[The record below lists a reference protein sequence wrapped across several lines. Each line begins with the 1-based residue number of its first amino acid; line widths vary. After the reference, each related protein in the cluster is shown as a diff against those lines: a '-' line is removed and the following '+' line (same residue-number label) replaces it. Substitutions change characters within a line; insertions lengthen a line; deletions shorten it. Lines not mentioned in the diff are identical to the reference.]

1 MRAYRSSLSFLR
13 LSFEVWLTQKRTEI
27 DQSRFTD
34 AFLPVS
40 KVYSK
45 LNTPDEFDLQWL
57 DFFFAELVV
66 DDQSDRYFFVD
77 SVVVSLC
84 FNHEQTYAGWNQSRR
99 FALIS
104 GLGWRSEH
112 FSFCDLSERSPDL
125 DLAELIGANKHNG
138 LLLSQNCCIRVV
150 CVSCESSNL

>member
-13 LSFEVWLTQKRTEI
+13 LSFEVGFIQKRTEI
-27 DQSRFTD
+27 DQRRFTD
-34 AFLPVS
+34 AFLPTS

-45 LNTPDEFDLQWL
+45 LNTPHEFDLQWL
-57 DFFFAELVV
+57 DFFLAELVIYN
-66 DDQSDRYFFVD
+66 QTDRYFFVD
-77 SVVVSLC
+77 SVDVSLC

-99 FALIS
+99 FAE
-104 GLGWRSEH
+104 LGWRSEH
-112 FSFCDLSERSPDL
+112 FSFCDLRERSPDL

-150 CVSCESSNL
+150 CVSCKSSNL